1 MIQMTFLQY
10 RTKLVPQVKIIKVL
24 NSTFMNMTEETLSI
38 NFEPHAKFFTSVH
51 FSMNSKRLIKINF

>member
-24 NSTFMNMTEETLSI
+24 NSTFMNMTEDTLSI
-38 NFEPHAKFFTSVH
+38 
-51 FSMNSKRLIKINF
+51 